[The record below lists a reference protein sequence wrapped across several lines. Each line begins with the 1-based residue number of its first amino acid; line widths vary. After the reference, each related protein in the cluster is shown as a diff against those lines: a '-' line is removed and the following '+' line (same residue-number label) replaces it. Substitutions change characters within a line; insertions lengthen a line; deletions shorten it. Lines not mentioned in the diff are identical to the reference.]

1 MYMNIYT
8 WNLQNL
14 QNIGSTRSI
23 QNISDPLYGARA
35 WKENKRLTV
44 NGRLAKQDPSD
55 TKTARQIYDGF
66 SAKGKG
72 TMQANT

>member
-1 MYMNIYT
+1 MEFTKFTKYWFDKVYT
-8 WNLQNL
+8 KHL
-14 QNIGSTRSI
+14 RSI
-23 QNISDPLYGARA
+23 VQSQGM
-35 WKENKRLTV
+35 ENKRLTV